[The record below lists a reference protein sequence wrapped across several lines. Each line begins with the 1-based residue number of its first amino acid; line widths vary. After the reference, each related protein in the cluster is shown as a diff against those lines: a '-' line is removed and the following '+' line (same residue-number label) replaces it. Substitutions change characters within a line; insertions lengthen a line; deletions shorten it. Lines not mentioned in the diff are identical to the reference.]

1 MKTGKELL
9 LEHYKNPR
17 NFGIPENL
25 NRYVKGFVQNLSCGD
40 EITFFLLINNNKISD
55 AKFTGEGCSI
65 CLGVA
70 SILTEKVKNLPPE
83 NALDISLEYMINELE
98 LQVNDARKKCVFISI
113 EALHKA
119 LKEPSKQLP
128 TTSFED

>member
-40 EITFFLLINNNKISD
+40 EITFFLLTNNNKISD

-65 CLGVA
+65 CIGIA
-70 SILTEKVKNLPPE
+70 SILTEKIKNLSVEKAETISPE
-83 NALDISLEYMINELE
+83 QISEELDLKVNQAREKCIS
-98 LQVNDARKKCVFISI
+98 ISI
-113 EALHKA
+113 EALKKA
-119 LKEPSKQLP
+119 LKQSN
-128 TTSFED
+128 